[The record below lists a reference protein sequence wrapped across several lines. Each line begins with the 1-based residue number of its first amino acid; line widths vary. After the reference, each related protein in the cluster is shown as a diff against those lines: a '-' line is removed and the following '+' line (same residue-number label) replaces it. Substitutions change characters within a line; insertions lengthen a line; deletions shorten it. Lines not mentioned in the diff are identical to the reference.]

1 MIGEHNSMNFYKWK
15 KNDILYVN
23 RLGILEPFKSKI
35 SIPNLIL
42 VPLLAF
48 DKKKN
53 RLGYGKGFY
62 DKFLNRYNTVGN
74 KILTVGVAFSFQKY
88 NNLPVNAKDYKLDYV
103 MTEKGMI

>member
-1 MIGEHNSMNFYKWK
+1 M
-15 KNDILYVN
+15 
-23 RLGILEPFKSKI
+23 
-35 SIPNLIL
+35 

-48 DKKKN
+48 DKKN

-62 DKFLNRYNTVGN
+62 DKFQIDIIHGN